1 MTLNCVIIDDEPLA
15 ADLLSSYARKTP
27 FLNLIGAY
35 NNAVEAMKGIRENN
49 VHLVFLDIQ
58 MPDLGGIE
66 LAKILPK
73 DTKVVFTTAFSQYA
87 IDSYKVNTLDYLLK
101 PISYEEFVKA
111 ADKALEWFTKV
122 NPNMKLFN
130 KDRFIYV
137 KSEYKMLQIKYD
149 DIIYIEGVKDYV
161 KIFTDNGEKPVMSL
175 MNMKKFEENLPQPEF
190 LRTHRSYIVH
200 MTKVKL
206 IDKFHIAFGKELIPI
221 SDTYKEEI
229 QNYFDL
235 HTLS

>member
-15 ADLLSSYARKTP
+15 TDLLACYARKTP

-122 NPNMKLFN
+122 NPSMKLFN

-137 KSEYKMLQIKYD
+137 KSDYKMVQIKYD

-221 SDTYKEEI
+221 SDTYKEDI